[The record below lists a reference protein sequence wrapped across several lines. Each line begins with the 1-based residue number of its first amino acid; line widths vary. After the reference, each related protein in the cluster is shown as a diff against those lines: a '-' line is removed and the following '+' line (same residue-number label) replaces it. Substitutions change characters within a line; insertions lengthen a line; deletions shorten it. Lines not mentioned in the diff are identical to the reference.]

1 MHSLHINTSSTSN
14 VLPELSI
21 ISMIN
26 PHMGMA
32 VHYCSTAAVL
42 LHCALAV
49 AAANTTALCDSFS
62 CSKVLMRLTWLCSYA
77 TIVSSKII

>member
-1 MHSLHINTSSTSN
+1 MRSLHINTSSTSS

-26 PHMGMA
+26 LYIGMA
-32 VHYCSTAAVL
+32 VHCCSTAVVL

-49 AAANTTALCDSFS
+49 AATITTALRDSFS
-62 CSKVLMRLTWLCSYA
+62 CSMVLVRLTWLCSYA
-77 TIVSSKII
+77 TVQQQL